1 MVPEGLAALV
11 VDTNI
16 VFSILQK
23 EGITRKLFF
32 FLGVEFYTPNFL
44 MVEIIKY
51 KEKIVSLST
60 MNESEFISVVYK
72 VFNKINFVNETLISA
87 ENRKKAYEMCKDI
100 DETDTPF
107 VALALELNIPLW
119 SGDKKLVK
127 GLKIKEFNK
136 VLTTNDI
143 KNICGSFS

>member
-1 MVPEGLAALV
+1 MVSEGLAALV
-11 VDTNI
+11 VNTNI
-16 VFSILQK
+16 VFSTLQK

-32 FLGVEFYTPNFL
+32 FLEIEFYAPNFL

-72 VFNKINFVNETLISA
+72 VFNKINFVNERLISA

-119 SGDKKLVK
+119 SGDKRLVK

>member
-1 MVPEGLAALV
+1 MVSEVVTALV

-16 VFSILQK
+16 IFSTLQK

-32 FLGVEFYTPNFL
+32 LLGVEFYAPNFL

-51 KEKIVSLST
+51 KEKIVSLSP
-60 MNESEFISVVYK
+60 MNESEFISVVSK
-72 VFNKINFVNETLISA
+72 VFNKINFVNETLISV

-127 GLKIKEFNK
+127 GLKIKKFNK
-136 VLTTNDI
+136 VLTTEDI
-143 KNICGSFS
+143 KKYL